1 METQNATSSQAN
13 KEYNEQLDVIESF
26 YEFHPE
32 FFDDLSPKL
41 RAAVEE
47 YYLLGKE
54 TPDNVFEYRLALV
67 QRDPAIEAKAKEAY
81 EQVLKISQGLS
92 SE

>member
-1 METQNATSSQAN
+1 MENEHANSSQAN

-32 FFDDLSPKL
+32 FFDSLTPEL
-41 RAAVEE
+41 CAAAEE

-54 TPDNVFEYRLALV
+54 TPENVFVYRIELLA
-67 QRDPAIEAKAKEAY
+67 RDRAIEAKAKEAY
-81 EQVLKISQGLS
+81 GQILRIAS
-92 SE
+92 